1 MITPKGGR
9 INVDQGKR
17 PIKPNMQ
24 GSMQNRSDAS
34 NRALDIGKNLSNSTL
49 QGHNNKEV
57 GALKGQWI
65 SCETIRSEILP
76 KLEQVYNDGRMLI
89 TLGRDIAGFCDK
101 AILPGTPT
109 TLECFD
115 SETSIRNDYP
125 AITDSF
131 HTTMQEVRDII
142 DDRC

>member
-1 MITPKGGR
+1 
-9 INVDQGKR
+9 
-17 PIKPNMQ
+17 MQ
-24 GSMQNRSDAS
+24 GGVQSRSDTS
-34 NRALDIGKNLSNSTL
+34 NRAGDIGKNLSNPTL
-49 QGHNNKEV
+49 QEHNNKEV

-101 AILPGTPT
+101 GPIVGQK

-115 SETSIRNDYP
+115 NEIAMSNDYR
-125 AITDSF
+125 ILNDSIN
-131 HTTMQEVRDII
+131 TTMQELRDII
-142 DDRC
+142 NDRC